1 MTLRHRMSREWPL
14 AIAILI
20 CFGYLWLTEM
30 GILHRTDGVFMYP
43 LDDPFIHMQIARDL
57 AFHGVWGINP
67 GEFASASSSL
77 LYTLLLASLFKI
89 FSASVLIPFLVNI
102 VAALALLMVVHRWL
116 CRQDVKG
123 MVRTAILLGLVIF
136 LPLPVLILSGMEH
149 TLQCLFV
156 FLFVTRFTAALGA
169 GAAGGRFKVDVRL
182 AVYALLITGIRY
194 EGMFLVMMAALVLL
208 YHRRVRAS
216 VVVSAAAALPIVIF
230 GFYSIAHGSY
240 FLPNSVLVK
249 SENLP
254 LSLQGVAAF
263 VDNILVNRLTVV
275 KQTVRVVGS
284 PPPGIS
290 LLATQRLLLLFPL
303 AYLCFRKVMR
313 DRRDYADMLVV
324 LTGCTVLHLALA
336 ATGWLYRYEAYLV
349 MMALVLIPVVFCRA
363 DLRSWWPE
371 RGEWYGRSLVG
382 VVFFALL
389 FPLVLRSAAAYS
401 NIRQACV
408 NIYQQQYQM
417 ARFLAKYHQGDAVAA
432 NDIGA
437 ISFFAPIRTVDLWG
451 LGSIEVARS
460 KKGGY
465 WTPDFLDSLVRKRGV
480 SVVVVYDEWFD
491 PALLRRWHKV
501 ASWTVRENVILGG
514 DTVSFYAIN
523 DADVPVL
530 ARQLKAFESQ
540 LPAGVTA
547 AYQWKSP

>member
-1 MTLRHRMSREWPL
+1 
-14 AIAILI
+14 
-20 CFGYLWLTEM
+20 
-30 GILHRTDGVFMYP
+30 MYP

-57 AFHGVWGINP
+57 AFHGVWGINA

-89 FSASVLIPFLVNI
+89 FSASVLIPFLINI
-102 VAALALLMVVHRWL
+102 VAALALLAVVHRWL
-116 CRQDVKG
+116 YGQEVKG
-123 MVRTAILLGLVIF
+123 VARAAILLGLVIF
-136 LPLPVLILSGMEH
+136 LPLPVLIISGMEH

-156 FLFVTRFTAALGA
+156 FLFVTRFAVALGA
-169 GAAGGRFKVDVRL
+169 GVTGGPASGGRLGVDGRL

-194 EGMFLVMMAALVLL
+194 EGMFLVMMAGLVLL
-208 YHRRVRAS
+208 YHRRVKAA
-216 VVVSAAAALPIVIF
+216 VVLGVAAALPIVIF
-230 GFYSIAHGSY
+230 GFYSIRHGSY
-240 FLPNSVLVK
+240 FWPNSLLVK
-249 SENLP
+249 SESLP
-254 LSLQGVAAF
+254 MSLQGMAAF
-263 VDNILVNRLTVV
+263 VDNILVNKLTVV
-275 KQTVRVVGS
+275 KQTVRIVGS

-303 AYLCFRKVMR
+303 AYLCFRGVMR
-313 DRRDYADMLVV
+313 ERRDYADMLVV

-363 DLRSWWPE
+363 DLRSWWPG
-371 RGEWYGRSLVG
+371 RGEWYGRSLAM

-417 ARFLAKYHQGDAVAA
+417 ARFLAKYHRGDAVAA

-451 LGSIEVARS
+451 LGSIDVARS
-460 KKGGY
+460 RKGGY

-480 SVVVVYDEWFD
+480 SVAVVYDEWFD

-501 ASWTVRENVILGG
+501 ASWTIRDNVILGG
-514 DTVSFYAIN
+514 DTVSFYAI
-523 DADVPVL
+523 DDSDVSVL
-530 ARQLKAFESQ
+530 TGQLKAFESE

-547 AYQWKSP
+547 AYQWKNP